1 MKSGYRGG
9 TQVNFTNW
17 QQRRGGQTRQE
28 RLTRHRRRD
37 PGTPDESRQLC
48 RECRGYNMTKDI
60 TGNGRNGGSFSVF
73 NASFLSLTISSSIW
87 LQVLDEEN
95 QFQHFQEG
103 NLAKLQ

>member
-17 QQRRGGQTRQE
+17 QQRRGQTRQE

-48 RECRGYNMTKDI
+48 RERRGDNMTKDI
-60 TGNGRNGGSFSVF
+60 TGNGGNGGLFSVF
-73 NASFLSLTISSSIW
+73 NASFILLTLSNSIW
-87 LQVLDEEN
+87 LQVLDQED
-95 QFQHFQEG
+95 QFQYFQEG
-103 NLAKLQ
+103 NLAKSQ